1 MPKFSFVKSSYAL
14 PVGNGTG
21 PVERGHA
28 RGGKRGVPV
37 GKGAMPLG
45 KCGAT
50 VNRGVSVGKGAM
62 PLGKCG
68 ATVNRGLLV
77 WNGGNELVLLPK

>member
-21 PVERGHA
+21 PVERGNA

-50 VNRGVSVGKGAM
+50 VNRG
-62 PLGKCG
+62 
-68 ATVNRGLLV
+68 LLV
-77 WNGGNELVLLPK
+77 GNGGNELVLLPK